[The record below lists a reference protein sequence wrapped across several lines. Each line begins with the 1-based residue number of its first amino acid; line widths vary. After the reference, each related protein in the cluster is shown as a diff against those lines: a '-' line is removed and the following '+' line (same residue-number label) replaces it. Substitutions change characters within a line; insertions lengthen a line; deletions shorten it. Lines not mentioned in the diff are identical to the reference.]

1 MTARIG
7 IDEEITV
14 DEMPLILVLIRL
26 IRGIWM
32 NKRLASIA
40 PLKGFQS

>member
-1 MTARIG
+1 MMAQIES
-7 IDEEITV
+7 DEEITV

-32 NKRLASIA
+32 NKRFISLA

>member
-1 MTARIG
+1 MTARIR

-40 PLKGFQS
+40 LLKGFQS

>member
-26 IRGIWM
+26 IRDIWM
-32 NKRLASIA
+32 NKRLASLA